1 MAGILGKK
9 IGKTSIFDAEGLNT
23 ACTIIQA
30 GPCVV
35 TQIKNLE
42 TEGYN
47 SIQVGYD
54 DKHLRKALKS
64 EIGHL
69 KNSKATPK
77 KIYKEFS
84 IFDIEISDEDG
95 NTSREELK
103 VGDVFTVD
111 SVFK

>member
-9 IGKTSIFDAEGLNT
+9 IGMTSIFDAEGLNT

-54 DKHLRKALKS
+54 DKHLRKS
-64 EIGHL
+64 
-69 KNSKATPK
+69 SKV
-77 KIYKEFS
+77 
-84 IFDIEISDEDG
+84 
-95 NTSREELK
+95 L
-103 VGDVFTVD
+103 
-111 SVFK
+111 